1 MNPATK
7 RFRLLAS
14 LALKDLWHDRKVSM
28 CIAAALVAVIAP
40 LLLLFGLKH
49 GVVSQLQSELLNDPR
64 NLEIRMIS
72 SGRYDA
78 EWLEELRNRAEVGF
92 AIGMTRSLNTQADLV
107 LDRRH
112 FVDNAEIIPTAEGD
126 PLLAS
131 LSLSQPLQGS
141 AVVLSES
148 AARRLN
154 VGVDEELSL
163 FVSRRLDGRA
173 ERGQQSVIVK
183 GILPADVFP
192 RPAAFVALPLLIAL
206 EDFRDGYRIDSL
218 GVETGEQR
226 GDRETHFS
234 RARLYAADMD
244 QVAKL
249 EQWLNAQHIDTASR
263 LAEIENVKA
272 INHVLGLVFGVIAS
286 TALVGCLASMLGA
299 FLANIDRKRKDLA
312 VLRLLGFDRPA
323 IAGYIVLQASTLT
336 LAAYG
341 VGLALYGL
349 GSQIFNQAL
358 AMSTTTGSVVCR
370 ITFVHG
376 VMALLLALLVALVVA
391 LIGMLRAFSIE
402 PAESLREL

>member
-1 MNPATK
+1 MNLALE
-7 RFRLLAS
+7 RLRLLVS
-14 LALKDLWHDRKVSM
+14 LALQDLWHDRKVSM

-40 LLLLFGLKH
+40 LLLLFGLKY
-49 GVVSQLQSELLNDPR
+49 GVVSQLQSELLDDPR
-64 NLEIRMIS
+64 NVEIRMVS

-78 EWLEELRNRAEVGF
+78 AWIESLRSRHDVGF

-107 LDRRH
+107 ADRRH
-112 FVDNAEIIPTAEGD
+112 FVDNAEVIPTAEGD

-131 LSLSQPLQGS
+131 LLLTKPLNGS

-154 VGVDEELSL
+154 VDANDQLSL

-173 ERGQQSVIVK
+173 ERGRQSITVA
-183 GILPADVFP
+183 GILPPDVFP
-192 RPAAFVALPLLIAL
+192 RPAAFVALPLLVAL

-218 GVETGEQR
+218 GVSTGEVR
-226 GDRETHFS
+226 GERETHFA
-234 RARLYAADMD
+234 RARLYAANIDR
-244 QVAKL
+244 VAEL
-249 EQWLNAQHIDTASR
+249 EQWLNTQHIDTASR

-272 INHVLGLVFGVIAS
+272 ISHVLGLVFGVIAS

-323 IAGYIVLQASTLT
+323 IAGYIVLQAGILT
-336 LAAYG
+336 LAAYV
-341 VGLALYGL
+341 VGLGLYGL
-349 GSQIFNQAL
+349 GSQVFNQAL
-358 AMSTTTGSVVCR
+358 ATSATTGSVVCR
-370 ITFVHG
+370 LTFMHG
-376 VMALLLALLVALVVA
+376 VIALLLALLVALMVA
-391 LIGMLRAFSIE
+391 VIGVLRAFSIE

>member
-107 LDRRH
+107 RDRRH

-131 LSLSQPLQGS
+131 LSLSQPLQGT

-192 RPAAFVALPLLIAL
+192 RPAAFVTLPLLIAL

>member
-78 EWLEELRNRAEVGF
+78 EWLEVLRNRSEVGF

-226 GDRETHFS
+226 GERETHFS

-244 QVAKL
+244 QVAEL

-312 VLRLLGFDRPA
+312 VLRLLGFNRPA

-358 AMSTTTGSVVCR
+358 AMSSTTGSVVCR
-370 ITFVHG
+370 ITFMHG
-376 VMALLLALLVALVVA
+376 VIALLLALLVALIVA

>member
-1 MNPATK
+1 MNPATE

-78 EWLEELRNRAEVGF
+78 EWLEVLRNRSEVGF

-107 LDRRH
+107 RDRRH
-112 FVDNAEIIPTAEGD
+112 FVDNAEIIPTAAGD

-131 LSLSQPLQGS
+131 LSLSAPLQGQ

-154 VGVDEELSL
+154 VGVDEQLSL

-206 EDFRDGYRIDSL
+206 EDFRDGYRVD
-218 GVETGEQR
+218 GVGVDTGEER
-226 GDRETHFS
+226 GERETHFA

-244 QVAKL
+244 QVAEL

-370 ITFVHG
+370 ITFMHG
-376 VMALLLALLVALVVA
+376 VMALLLALFVALVVA

>member
-14 LALKDLWHDRKVSM
+14 LALKDLWYDRKVSM